1 MKQNRKYFPA
11 IILIWI
17 IILFFSGCSNQ
28 EQTEIQVPGVV
39 DGDIVTVKS
48 LVSGTI
54 TELDTAE
61 GDRVDKD
68 KLMAKVDSEKV
79 ENQVNELEIN
89 SRSID
94 IDTEKLSKKLQL
106 VNSEVLY
113 YKKQVER
120 FRRLTAKNAIPG
132 ENLEAMELK
141 LQQSETSRYDIN
153 RSLDGLKVQQE
164 NIRNKQAYL
173 QLVLKD
179 HSILSPVN
187 GVILEKFI
195 SDGEQVVP
203 GTAIVDILDL
213 ASLHIEIFIEE
224 NEMGRLK
231 LNQEAQIKVDGLKGK
246 ELTGTISYF
255 GKKAEFSPKYIISE
269 KERKALLYE
278 VKIKVQDP
286 DGLLKIGMPVTVI
299 IK

>member
-17 IILFFSGCSNQ
+17 TLLFFSGCSNR

-48 LVSGTI
+48 LVSGTVI
-54 TELDTAE
+54 QLDTEE

-68 KLMAKVDSEKV
+68 KLMAKIDSEKV

-89 SRSID
+89 SRSVD
-94 IDTEKLSKKLQL
+94 IDTEKLSRKLQL

-153 RSLDGLKVQQE
+153 RSLDAMKVQQE

-179 HSILSPVN
+179 HSVLSPVN

-195 SDGEQVVP
+195 SNGEQVVP

-213 ASLHIEIFIEE
+213 ASLHIELFIEE
-224 NEMGRLK
+224 NEMGHLK
-231 LNQEAQIKVDGLKGK
+231 LNQEAQIKIDGLKGK